1 MFMTSLL
8 WFTGTLLA
16 LVLIQK
22 WVHQHLHGIAFLIT
36 GQPDIALSLYA
47 LVLLPGV
54 ALHELAHAITAIVLG
69 VKVGNF
75 TIVPR
80 RQPDGHVRLGAVQV
94 ELVDPVR
101 SSLIGVAPL
110 LVGSGVILLIIRY
123 AFHVDLLDQAV
134 TTANLEMLILSLGG
148 MLKAPDA
155 WLWLYLVFAIANAM
169 APSPADRETWP
180 PVILYLALAGA
191 AALALGW
198 SSVIEG
204 VGEVAGVGLRWLAAA
219 FTITLLVDLP
229 FVALMILIEITTGR
243 VLGRH
248 VEYSVRP
255 QPPDRKKKP

>member
-1 MFMTSLL
+1 MMSK
-8 WFTGTLLA
+8 
-16 LVLIQK
+16 I
-22 WVHQHLHGIAFLIT
+22 
-36 GQPDIALSLYA
+36 
-47 LVLLPGV
+47 
-54 ALHELAHAITAIVLG
+54 
-69 VKVGNF
+69 
-75 TIVPR
+75 
-80 RQPDGHVRLGAVQV
+80 
-94 ELVDPVR
+94 
-101 SSLIGVAPL
+101 APL

-134 TTANLEMLILSLGG
+134 TPANLEMLILSLGG